1 MIPGF
6 VADTRYYFRGICI
19 ETHLLCEQYCAAI
32 DEDMGSIL
40 SGNAAELVEKGHG
53 RVSGSL

>member
-6 VADTRYYFRGICI
+6 VADSRYYPRRICI
-19 ETHLLCEQYCAAI
+19 EIHMHCEQYCAAI

-40 SGNAAELVEKGHG
+40 SGNAAELVEKVRG